1 MNTRFT
7 LLALAVMALAVAP
20 VIAQDPPSA
29 TLTLEGTVVS
39 SSPTS
44 LAIQATDG
52 TQKTFTVDD
61 RSTVPA
67 NLARGS
73 RVTVTYETSG
83 SQMRAVSVTP
93 ADTESPSTTSGTGT
107 ETTPAGQ
114 LPATASPLPLVALLS
129 AAAVGAGLL
138 LRRRLA

>member
-1 MNTRFT
+1 MNTRFA
-7 LLALAVMALAVAP
+7 LLAVAVMALAVAP
-20 VIAQDPPSA
+20 VIAQDPPST

-39 SSPTS
+39 SAPTS
-44 LAIQATDG
+44 LVIQATDG
-52 TQKTFTVDD
+52 TQKTFMVDD

-67 NLARGS
+67 NLARGA
-73 RVTVTYETSG
+73 RVTVTYETNG
-83 SQMRAVSVTP
+83 SQVRAVSVSP
-93 ADTESPSTTSGTGT
+93 ADAESPSTTSGA
-107 ETTPAGQ
+107 TTPAGQ